1 MSDVQTI
8 IVLLSLAGLVSS
20 VLIELARERREDR
33 LWREHLSRLEEDAC

>member
-1 MSDVQTI
+1 MSDMQTI

-33 LWREHLSRLEEDAC
+33 LWREHLDRLEEDVC